1 MPELTEQEFVKILIY
16 EQDKEAFIQLW
27 LKELI
32 DWLNANPVS
41 SFGSKYEDKKEV

>member
-1 MPELTEQEFVKILIY
+1 MPELTEQELVKILIY
-16 EQDKEAFIQLW
+16 EQDTESFVQRW